1 MTQKTPILAVPA
13 ASVRAGYKIELPVVV
28 DGKEILSRGEV
39 FAWRRVGNNRMEIT
53 LLHDKTGSLFVNV
66 VKASS
71 QVGVK
76 LPTEILEP
84 TDALMTVLREHILE
98 TVKQNVIAFYEN
110 TPITE
115 IAD

>member
-1 MTQKTPILAVPA
+1 
-13 ASVRAGYKIELPVVV
+13 
-28 DGKEILSRGEV
+28 
-39 FAWRRVGNNRMEIT
+39 
-53 LLHDKTGSLFVNV
+53 
-66 VKASS
+66 
-71 QVGVK
+71 VGVK
-76 LPTEILEP
+76 LPAEILEP